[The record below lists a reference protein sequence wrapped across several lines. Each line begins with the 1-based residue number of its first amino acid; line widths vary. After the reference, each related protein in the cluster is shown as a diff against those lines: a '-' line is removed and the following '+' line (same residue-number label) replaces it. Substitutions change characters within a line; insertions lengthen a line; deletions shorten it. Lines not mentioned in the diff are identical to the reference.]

1 MRERE
6 STTGMSSRKDNGA
19 DSSGSASCSKDAGSE
34 REACI
39 PELLLTGLI
48 VSLAL
53 LLRWCISYHPYSG
66 AGKPPMFGDYE
77 AQRHWQEITLN
88 LPVSQWYSNSSDND
102 LQYWG
107 LDYPPIT
114 AYHSLL
120 LARVANL
127 VDPDSVKLHQSR
139 GYESNTH
146 KYFMRL
152 SVLVVDFLLF
162 IPAVIYFAF
171 AILPI
176 LDSKIK
182 KQQDKNEKRDFSM
195 LKKRHF
201 VLATVLF
208 YPGLILIDYGHFQYN
223 CVSLGLFIASVSALF
238 QGAMATGSFFFVLA
252 LNYKQMELYHALP
265 CFFYILGINTPGK
278 RKPLLVCLRSL
289 ICVSLT
295 VIVTFAL
302 IWAPFLTDRKVFMD
316 TVLRL
321 FPLTRAP
328 GKVILFGEHS
338 VVYGKTAVAASLG
351 LRSSLHFTELPHEEC
366 IIHVKMPK
374 LGISKIY
381 SLHQVKED
389 FLRLDF
395 YTINHDVIS
404 QKLRKYVAKLGFEN
418 PDQRLSM
425 QCFFYAIVQAI
436 IYDDLRLSSFILEL
450 DSELS
455 IGAGAGSSA
464 SFSVCLVAC
473 FLYWSQLQKHTNLPN
488 EFDSASLDKISDY
501 ALNCEKIMHGKPS
514 GIDNSVCT
522 FGSVIEFRKPEPPKF
537 ITLGSKSLRVL
548 LVDTKVARSTKLL
561 VEKFGA
567 LSSSF
572 PTIFK
577 DMLQVYDELAMQA
590 LDIIKKIHD
599 TPENDQDR
607 LLKHYDELSL
617 LVDINQGLLA
627 TCQVSHETLDTI
639 CKTAKKHGFS
649 AKLTG
654 AGGGGFA
661 YVLIPPNVNN
671 EKVEDLTNELKIQ
684 GFSVTETKLGGSGVE
699 VNDMND
705 DDAK

>member
-1 MRERE
+1 M
-6 STTGMSSRKDNGA
+6 
-19 DSSGSASCSKDAGSE
+19 ASF
-34 REACI
+34 R
-39 PELLLTGLI
+39 
-48 VSLAL
+48 
-53 LLRWCISYHPYSG
+53 IS
-66 AGKPPMFGDYE
+66 
-77 AQRHWQEITLN
+77 
-88 LPVSQWYSNSSDND
+88 
-102 LQYWG
+102 
-107 LDYPPIT
+107 
-114 AYHSLL
+114 
-120 LARVANL
+120 
-127 VDPDSVKLHQSR
+127 
-139 GYESNTH
+139 
-146 KYFMRL
+146 
-152 SVLVVDFLLF
+152 
-162 IPAVIYFAF
+162 
-171 AILPI
+171 
-176 LDSKIK
+176 
-182 KQQDKNEKRDFSM
+182 
-195 LKKRHF
+195 
-201 VLATVLF
+201 
-208 YPGLILIDYGHFQYN
+208 
-223 CVSLGLFIASVSALF
+223 
-238 QGAMATGSFFFVLA
+238 
-252 LNYKQMELYHALP
+252 
-265 CFFYILGINTPGK
+265 
-278 RKPLLVCLRSL
+278 
-289 ICVSLT
+289 
-295 VIVTFAL
+295 
-302 IWAPFLTDRKVFMD
+302 
-316 TVLRL
+316 
-321 FPLTRAP
+321 AP

-366 IIHVKMPK
+366 IIHIKMPK
-374 LGISKIY
+374 LGISKIL
-381 SLHQVKED
+381 SLHQVEED
-389 FLRLDF
+389 FHRLDF
-395 YTINHDVIS
+395 YSGIAMNHDAIN
-404 QKLRKYVAKLGFEN
+404 QKLQKYVATLGFEN

-425 QCFFYAIVQAI
+425 ECFFYAMMQVIRSDQ
-436 IYDDLRLSSFILEL
+436 LRLSSFILEL

-464 SFSVCLVAC
+464 SFTVCLVAC
-473 FLYWSQLQKHTNLPN
+473 FLHWSQLQKGTNLPN
-488 EFDSASLDKISDY
+488 EFDSPTLNKISHY

-590 LDIIKKIHD
+590 LDIIKKIHA

-639 CKTAKKHGFS
+639 CKTAKKYGFS

-671 EKVEDLTNELKIQ
+671 AKVEDLTNELKIQ

-699 VNDMND
+699 VNDMD
-705 DDAK
+705 